1 MKRILIC
8 AAAAIVAL
16 ASCSK
21 TQVVYNDAPEE
32 IGFKAVSGVMTK
44 ATLDSDIT
52 LGVFAEH
59 NSGDP
64 VTTNS
69 YFDNILFADTDDDH
83 VWSGSQYWPIQ
94 GTLDFTFYAPHI
106 SSGTVPTYDNDT
118 KTLTIVVPNNQSTQ
132 TDYLYGTTRPMEK
145 TKDGGNVS
153 VTLKHA
159 LAMVKVT
166 IKANKENV
174 YTVKSIKL
182 NNTVQDGTINVKYTD
197 DGTTYTLTTPTIGSQ
212 SVDNLKEFVA
222 APMVLNTTNITPIDA
237 FYYVFPNTTP
247 TSFTITYNI
256 AGGSGDLTGTVTLDT
271 GTWESGN
278 QYVYNLTLTAN
289 EILVSPEVVDNWDDG
304 DVDATYPII

>member
-32 IGFKAVSGVMTK
+32 IGFKAVTGVMTK
-44 ATLDSDIT
+44 AALDSDIT

-59 NSGDP
+59 NSGTP

-69 YFDNILFADTDDDH
+69 YFDNILFEDTDDDQ

-166 IKANKENV
+166 IKATKENV

-182 NNTVQDGTINVKYTD
+182 NNTVQDGTIKVQYVD
-197 DGTTYTLTTPTIGSQ
+197 DGTSFTLTTPTIGSS
-212 SVDNLKEFVA
+212 SVDNVKEFVETSMA
-222 APMVLNTTNITPIDA
+222 LSTTDITPIDA

-256 AGGSGDLTGTVTLDT
+256 AGGSGDLTGTVTLGA
-271 GTWESGN
+271 GTWESGM

-289 EILVSPEVVDNWDDG
+289 EILVSPEVVDNWDTG
-304 DVDATYPII
+304 IVDVTYPII

>member
-32 IGFKAVSGVMTK
+32 IGFKAVTGVMTK
-44 ATLDSDIT
+44 AALDSDIT

-59 NSGDP
+59 NSGTP

-118 KTLTIVVPNNQSTQ
+118 KTLTITVPDNQSTQ
-132 TDYLYGTTRPMEK
+132 TDYLYGTTRPMGK

-166 IKANKENV
+166 IKATKENV

-182 NNTVQDGTINVKYTD
+182 NNTVQDGTIKVQYVD
-197 DGTTYTLTTPTIGSQ
+197 DGTTFTLTTPTIGLS
-212 SVDNLKEFVA
+212 SVDNVKEFVA
-222 APMVLNTTNITPIDA
+222 ASMALSTTDITPIDA

-271 GTWESGN
+271 GTWESGKL
-278 QYVYNLTLTAN
+278 YVYNLTLTAN
-289 EILVSPEVVDNWDDG
+289 EILVEPEVVDNWDTG

>member
-1 MKRILIC
+1 MKRLFIL
-8 AAAAIVAL
+8 ASAAIVAL

-32 IGFKAVSGVMTK
+32 IGFKAVTGVMTK
-44 ATLDSDIT
+44 ANLDGEIT

-59 NSGDP
+59 NSVDP

-69 YFDNILFADTDDDH
+69 YFDNKPFADTDHDN

-106 SSGTVPTYDNDT
+106 SSGTIPTYDNDT
-118 KTLTIVVPNNQSTQ
+118 KTLTITVPNNQSTQ
-132 TDYLYGTTRPMEK
+132 TDYLYGTTRPMGK

-182 NNTVQDGTINVKYTD
+182 NNTIQDGTIKVQYADN
-197 DGTTYTLTTPTIGSQ
+197 GTSCTLTTSTTGSS
-212 SVDNLKEFVA
+212 SVYNVKEFVT
-222 APMVLNTTNITPIDA
+222 APVALATTDTTPLDA
-237 FYYVFPNTTP
+237 FYYVFPNTVP

-256 AGGSGDLTGTVTLDT
+256 AGGSGDLTGTVTLGT
-271 GTWESGN
+271 GLWESGK

-289 EILVSPEVVDNWDDG
+289 EILVSPEVVDNWDTG
-304 DVDATYPII
+304 TVDATYPII

>member
-32 IGFKAVSGVMTK
+32 IGFKAVTGVMTK
-44 ATLDSDIT
+44 AALDSDIT

-59 NSGDP
+59 NSGTP

-69 YFDNILFADTDDDH
+69 YFDNILFADTDDDN

-106 SSGTVPTYDNDT
+106 SSGTVPTYDNAT
-118 KTLTIVVPNNQSTQ
+118 KTLAITIPNNHSGQI
-132 TDYLYGTTRPMEK
+132 DYLYGTTRPMGQ
-145 TKDGGNVS
+145 TKDGGHVS

-166 IKANKENV
+166 IAATKENV

-182 NNTVQDGTINVKYTD
+182 NNTIQDGTINVQYAD
-197 DGTTYTLTTPTIGSQ
+197 DGTINALTTPTIGSP
-212 SVDNLKEFVA
+212 SVDYLKEFVA
-222 APMVLNTTNITPIDA
+222 TPVSLSTTDKTSLDA

-256 AGGSGDLTGTVTLDT
+256 AGGTGDLTGTVPLGT
-271 GTWESGN
+271 GTWESGK

-289 EILVSPEVVDNWDDG
+289 EILVSPEVVDNWDAG